1 MSSNSEGEFPWAE
14 LDLAPTRGI
23 AEIQRAYARL
33 LKTLDLTTE
42 RDAFQNLRRAYEA
55 ALVVAAGE
63 DDEEAG
69 ALETPPAPPPPPIS
83 TEPATKV
90 DTVELARLR
99 AFLDEFTAHGR
110 AQDVSGAMAELERFI
125 RAAPVSIELQGEL
138 EVRLFRIVMDD
149 PDMPVALLAALAKH
163 FRWAEIGS
171 GLEVHHPDLYA
182 RFLYRQS
189 SAHEWLQRVRAMRDS
204 GPRQGWLQRSRL
216 LGLGAETPSYAAYLV
231 LARYD
236 WRFAVFGV
244 FYDPNALDT
253 LLRQARRFGPLLGD
267 ALDPRMIEFLWRH
280 SRRLKVN
287 RGSVRKVVMV
297 MASIS
302 VAILGLTYIA
312 DYTGVI
318 RNWQSPAAPTAALP
332 SVPVTY
338 DAGEEIK
345 RRPQDWVSLTRQSK
359 STAVYFGILAQA
371 YSTVGELR
379 YGLDT
384 PMPDRVLENAT
395 PDHFSP
401 SPGRKFWNEIEAPTS
416 TRYVSLQVHFKDGT
430 VSAVQTYTVPPE

>member
-14 LDLAPTRGI
+14 LRLAPTRDI

-33 LKTLDLTTE
+33 LKTLDLASQ

-55 ALVVAAGE
+55 ALVLAAG
-63 DDEEAG
+63 DANGEAG
-69 ALETPPAPPPPPIS
+69 ALEAPPAPPPPPIS
-83 TEPATKV
+83 AEPATKV

-99 AFLDEFTAHGR
+99 AFLDEFMAHGKAR
-110 AQDVSGAMAELERFI
+110 DVGGAMAELDRFL

-149 PDMPVALLAALAKH
+149 PDMPVELLAGIAKY
-163 FRWAEIGS
+163 FRWTEIGS
-171 GLEVHHPDLYA
+171 GLEVNRPDLYA

-231 LARYD
+231 LQRYD
-236 WRFAVFGV
+236 WRFAAFGL
-244 FYDPNALDT
+244 FYDLNALDT

-280 SRRLKVN
+280 SRRLKAN
-287 RGSVRKVVMV
+287 RGNTRKVIIVMTCLSLA
-297 MASIS
+297 MF
-302 VAILGLTYIA
+302 GLAFLA

-318 RNWQSPAAPTAALP
+318 GGWQSTAPTAALP
-332 SVPVTY
+332 ALAVTY
-338 DAGEEIK
+338 NADEEIK
-345 RRPQDWVSLTRQSK
+345 KHPQDWVSVVRTAH
-359 STAVYFGILAQA
+359 STEIFFHILEHSAVAEIL
-371 YSTVGELR
+371 
-379 YGLDT
+379 YGLDA
-384 PMPDRVLENAT
+384 PIPDQVWEN
-395 PDHFSP
+395 P
-401 SPGRKFWNEIEAPTS
+401 SPDNFSRTPSHRWWDEVEAPIA
-416 TRYVSLQVHFKDGT
+416 TRYVSVQVRFKDGT
-430 VSAVQTYTVPPE
+430 LSAIQTYTTPPE